1 MRIFALVVFLFAPL
15 SGMAEE
21 LIVWGTPNDR
31 GLKAALR
38 QFEVEHPGWEV
49 VTSAGSSGGMDPQKL
64 MCGIAGG
71 SPPDMLQQD
80 RFSVGEW
87 AVRDAFISLDEY
99 VEQSVREEERARVV
113 LAALQRGDRTAAA
126 RALADLRAALEKR
139 GPSKQADTAR
149 QLQAS
154 IESGSASPEQA
165 EALLDLVQGIHP
177 ETFFNACWQEAS
189 FGIGDQRRVYA
200 IPNSTDNR
208 ALYFNEDLLERAGLV
223 DAQGRAKPPQNWQE
237 LKTETSRSSRASSN
251 SKAKLPGVQK

>member
-99 VEQSVREEERARVV
+99 VEQSVREEEQARVV

-126 RALADLRAALEKR
+126 NGLADLRAALEKR

-154 IESGSASPEQA
+154 IESGSASPE
-165 EALLDLVQGIHP
+165 
-177 ETFFNACWQEAS
+177 
-189 FGIGDQRRVYA
+189 
-200 IPNSTDNR
+200 
-208 ALYFNEDLLERAGLV
+208 
-223 DAQGRAKPPQNWQE
+223 
-237 LKTETSRSSRASSN
+237 
-251 SKAKLPGVQK
+251 

>member
-113 LAALQRGDRTAAA
+113 LAALQRGDRGSRPGAGGSA
-126 RALADLRAALEKR
+126 R
-139 GPSKQADTAR
+139 GPREAR
-149 QLQAS
+149 S
-154 IESGSASPEQA
+154 E
-165 EALLDLVQGIHP
+165 
-177 ETFFNACWQEAS
+177 
-189 FGIGDQRRVYA
+189 
-200 IPNSTDNR
+200 
-208 ALYFNEDLLERAGLV
+208 
-223 DAQGRAKPPQNWQE
+223 
-237 LKTETSRSSRASSN
+237 
-251 SKAKLPGVQK
+251 

>member
-71 SPPDMLQQD
+71 SPPDMRQQD

-99 VEQSVREEERARVV
+99 VEQSVREE
-113 LAALQRGDRTAAA
+113 
-126 RALADLRAALEKR
+126 
-139 GPSKQADTAR
+139 
-149 QLQAS
+149 
-154 IESGSASPEQA
+154 
-165 EALLDLVQGIHP
+165 
-177 ETFFNACWQEAS
+177 
-189 FGIGDQRRVYA
+189 
-200 IPNSTDNR
+200 
-208 ALYFNEDLLERAGLV
+208 
-223 DAQGRAKPPQNWQE
+223 
-237 LKTETSRSSRASSN
+237 
-251 SKAKLPGVQK
+251 